1 MSWNELIEKLEYL
14 EKVEMEIFLELKTG
28 DVKRLEKYA
37 KVLLEK
43 HSLQAVVL
51 VTELGAS
58 GSVIHD
64 LLNMPLRDRDYLK
77 MAKSRSGF

>member
-1 MSWNELIEKLEYL
+1 MEYL